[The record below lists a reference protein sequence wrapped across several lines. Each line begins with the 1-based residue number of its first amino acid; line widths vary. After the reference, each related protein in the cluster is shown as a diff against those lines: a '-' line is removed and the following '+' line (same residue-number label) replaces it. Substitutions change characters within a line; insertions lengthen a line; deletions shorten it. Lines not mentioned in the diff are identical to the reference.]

1 MSLFRIQPH
10 GRLQEW
16 VAEEKGYFKDEGLT
30 YEFVHGMAT
39 VQPAT
44 QPGPVQQVKDGA
56 FESYERGRDVE
67 VSSACHWTVNMASS
81 AGHGR
86 MWGHAYS
93 IAPAGIFVPPES
105 PIHSAADLANVEVSV
120 GYHSGSHFSTLMAL
134 EKFLPPEQIKLQ
146 FVGGPNSR
154 LELLLAKRI
163 EAAQVFSSQYYVVE
177 QQGYRKVVDA
187 SFMIGFLFSVDA
199 NMDDVAKYFQALRRA
214 QRDIDLDL
222 GRYKHYYLRELPE
235 RYHSLV
241 DVQAFG
247 PGERLVFEPYTRDM
261 YDETHRWMVERQ
273 LFDGATA
280 PAPEY
285 SVAVAR

>member
-1 MSLFRIQPH
+1 M
-10 GRLQEW
+10 
-16 VAEEKGYFKDEGLT
+16 
-30 YEFVHGMAT
+30 
-39 VQPAT
+39 
-44 QPGPVQQVKDGA
+44 
-56 FESYERGRDVE
+56 
-67 VSSACHWTVNMASS
+67 
-81 AGHGR
+81 
-86 MWGHAYS
+86 
-93 IAPAGIFVPPES
+93 
-105 PIHSAADLANVEVSV
+105 
-120 GYHSGSHFSTLMAL
+120 
-134 EKFLPPEQIKLQ
+134 
-146 FVGGPNSR
+146 
-154 LELLLAKRI
+154 
-163 EAAQVFSSQYYVVE
+163 VE